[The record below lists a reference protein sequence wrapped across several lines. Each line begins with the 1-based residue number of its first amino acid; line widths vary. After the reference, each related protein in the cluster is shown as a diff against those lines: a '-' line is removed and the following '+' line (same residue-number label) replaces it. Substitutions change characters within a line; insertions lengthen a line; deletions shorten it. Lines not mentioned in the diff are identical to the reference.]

1 METGLI
7 GSGEAGFDG
16 VRRRTSVFTLW
27 LLWIFAVAGAGLEGG
42 RGTAHLATS
51 IGAIA
56 VAAAC
61 SAIRAL
67 RGEGAATRVSLTLGL
82 VTLASWGMGETA
94 GTPFEPAGGAAHFV
108 ALAVLGRYCDGRTLA
123 AGAIM
128 AGVQRAALIYAL
140 PGQATLPQAL
150 GGLATLAAEA
160 GGIIWLTACLGRLAS
175 QTREALD
182 GVRRASLEQEQVLR
196 SLSETASDLAGQ
208 ATENRLAHAFNDDVG
223 AIVGV
228 AVQASEGVL
237 AAAQTMSNF
246 AEQTAQKTAAIS
258 VASAATSES
267 AASVAAAVEEMAA
280 AVVRATEEV
289 RMVSEASF
297 KAMDDAGATSVTVQ
311 RLADAAARIGKIVGT
326 IRKIAGQ
333 TAMLALNAT
342 IEAARAGE
350 AGQGFAVVAVEVK
363 DLADRTARATKD
375 IETEI
380 SMIRTEM
387 AASMQAIDTIAITV
401 AELGGITVSVAGTM
415 DAQAAS
421 AQEIA
426 NYAMKAAASTGE
438 VSANLRVLQDGVQQA
453 DQAARDGSRDA
464 EELAK
469 QCRNV
474 QNAVQAFVQSLM
486 AAKKESSSF
495 LKKRT
500 KKLLLAVAA
509 LCSRCHKHA
518 A

>member
-1 METGLI
+1 MI

-27 LLWIFAVAGAGLEGG
+27 LLWIAAVAGGGLVAG
-42 RGTAHLATS
+42 RGTAHLAACVA
-51 IGAIA
+51 AIF

-61 SAIRAL
+61 SAIRAW
-67 RGEGAATRVSLTLGL
+67 RGEGAAARLSLALGL
-82 VTLASWGMGETA
+82 VTFASWAMAETA
-94 GTPFEPAGGAAHFV
+94 GTALEPAGGAAHFA
-108 ALAVLGRYCDGRTLA
+108 ALALLARYCDGRTLA
-123 AGAIM
+123 ACAIM
-128 AGVQRAALIYAL
+128 AGLQRAGLIFGL
-140 PGQATLPQAL
+140 PPGPVTLPQAL
-150 GGLATLAAEA
+150 GGLAALAAEA
-160 GGIIWLTACLGRLAS
+160 GGIIWLTACMGRLAG

-182 GVRRASLEQEQVLR
+182 ALRRASVEQEQALR
-196 SLSETASDLAGQ
+196 TLSETASDLAGQ

-223 AIVGV
+223 EIVGV
-228 AVQASEGVL
+228 AVQAADGVR
-237 AAAQTMSNF
+237 AAAHTMSNF

-297 KAMDDAGATSVTVQ
+297 KAMDDAGATSLTVQ

-326 IRKIAGQ
+326 IRKIAAQ

-350 AGQGFAVVAVEVK
+350 AGRGFAVVAVEVK
-363 DLADRTARATKD
+363 DLADRTARATQD

-380 SMIRTEM
+380 AMIRTEM
-387 AASMQAIDTIAITV
+387 AISMKAIDAIATTV

-426 NYAMKAAASTGE
+426 GYAMKAASSTGE
-438 VSANLRVLQDGVQQA
+438 VAANLRVLQDGVQQA

-464 EELAK
+464 EQLAQ
-469 QCRNV
+469 QCHNV
-474 QNAVQAFVQSLM
+474 QNAVQTFVRSLM
-486 AAKKESSSF
+486 AA
-495 LKKRT
+495 
-500 KKLLLAVAA
+500 
-509 LCSRCHKHA
+509 
-518 A
+518 